1 MKKILLSFLLLSL
14 AVGSLVA
21 QSTFKNRVSFG
32 FEAGPQFNSVRNGG
46 LMNARGIT
54 AANVGVFVQ
63 YDISHSLNLSFGANY
78 DPRGFETSFQ
88 TAFLVLSDTGYI
100 GYNSYYAYDMTY
112 KINYLTFPLNF
123 TYLSSGNK
131 LRLLVEGGVYFSI
144 ALKSH
149 KNGYQGIFIDS
160 TDLPHYA
167 DSTLTAGF
175 HMTNYDSSAKDF
187 FNAVD
192 LGFHFAFGV
201 VYAVSDKMAITF
213 KPGFNFGLTPIVS
226 SPNVDLKWDSILK
239 LNVGIIYKFH
249 PYVKP
254 KNEYILQ

>member
-1 MKKILLSFLLLSL
+1 MKNLLLSTILFSL
-14 AVGSLVA
+14 AVGSLLA
-21 QSTFKNRVSFG
+21 QSTFKNRLSFG
-32 FEAGPQFNSVRNGG
+32 LEAGPQLNSVRNGG
-46 LMNARGIT
+46 LMNAKGT
-54 AANVGVFVQ
+54 TTANVGVFVQ
-63 YDISHSLNLSFGANY
+63 YDISHSLNVSLGANY

-88 TAFLVLSDTGYI
+88 TAFLMLSDTGYV

-112 KINYLTFPLNF
+112 KINYLTFPLNI

-149 KNGYQGIFIDS
+149 KKGYQGIYIDS
-160 TDLPHYA
+160 LDLPHYA

-187 FNAVD
+187 FNAAD
-192 LGFHFAFGV
+192 FGFHFAFGL
-201 VYAVSDKMAITF
+201 VYQVSDKMAITF
-213 KPGFNFGLTPIVS
+213 KPGFNFGLAPIVS
-226 SPNVDLKWDSILK
+226 NPNVDLKWDRILK
-239 LNVGIIYKFH
+239 LNVGIVYKFH
-249 PYVKP
+249 PYIKP